1 MALPPALAMPSPL
14 TLAPERP
21 ADAPLADAVIAR
33 AFGPGRYAK
42 AAERLR
48 EGNEPI
54 AALSFMAWIAGRAVG
69 CVRLWPIAIGEAT
82 GLLLGPIAV
91 EESERSLGIG
101 AALVQH
107 ACEAA
112 RIAGHK
118 LVLLVGDEAYF
129 GAFGFTAAPTRKVR
143 MPGPVNQARV
153 LVTALQPGA
162 TDDLVGFVR
171 GAAKSL
177 LVAPSLVSA

>member
-1 MALPPALAMPSPL
+1 MNCGL
-14 TLAPERP
+14 TLAPERA
-21 ADAPLADAVIAR
+21 ADAPLADALIAR

-54 AALSFMAWIAGRAVG
+54 ATLSFMAWIDGRAVG
-69 CVRLWPIAIGEAT
+69 CVRIWPIFIGDTAA
-82 GLLLGPIAV
+82 LLLGPIAV
-91 EESERSLGIG
+91 EESKRSLGIG
-101 AALVQH
+101 AALIRR

-112 RIAGHK
+112 RTAGHK

-129 GAFGFTAAPTRKVR
+129 GAFRFAAAPARRVK

-153 LVTALQPGA
+153 LVTALAPGA
-162 TDDLVGFVR
+162 ADDLAGSVR
-171 GAAKSL
+171 AVAHA
-177 LVAPSLVSA
+177 LVSTDEAPVLVSAAS